1 MKNYDWL
8 SSAYFKEFK
17 FPRCYN
23 CLFHLIEANIV
34 RKYNHFKSVA
44 LFIWHKV
51 KANGLEFTISIK
63 FAK

>member
-51 KANGLEFTISIK
+51 NANGLEFK
-63 FAK
+63 L